1 MISREKVRGS
11 MDKVSEFE
19 INHDKVYI
27 RKNVTRTETVDFKG
41 WEYSEDEMSVSEYL
55 EYIRKEELRNKLD
68 LMQALAEVYQMST
81 VRN

>member
-27 RKNVTRTETVDFKG
+27 RKNVTRAETVDFKG

-68 LMQALAEVYQMST
+68 LMQALAEVYEMNT